1 LHSGKILFR
10 VDEFQERIALT
21 KVKVPHDGRRGL
33 KEYAEFERLYTELR
47 RSGPKLADAERSATS
62 NGRFGGLVG
71 RPRTGHAAVPTR

>member
-1 LHSGKILFR
+1 MHSGKILFR

-47 RSGPKLADAERSATS
+47 RSGPKLADARKQVKAS
-62 NGRFGGLVG
+62 
-71 RPRTGHAAVPTR
+71 